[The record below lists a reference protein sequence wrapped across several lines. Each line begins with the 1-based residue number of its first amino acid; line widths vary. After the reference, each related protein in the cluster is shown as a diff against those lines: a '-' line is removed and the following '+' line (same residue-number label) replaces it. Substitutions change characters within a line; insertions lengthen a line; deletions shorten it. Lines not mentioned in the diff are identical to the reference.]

1 MFTETNKKLSKGRK
15 NHPRVGILH
24 ALIFRLNM
32 RALRIVNRTA
42 RSLSRRITRRI
53 TSGEAMQKEL
63 RRSARYLWRPHAFCV
78 SFGACGARVD
88 DARSARSHRN
98 TKSARTP

>member
-1 MFTETNKKLSKGRK
+1 MCVGMWGAFFRELKGEVWSMFTETNKKLSKGRK

-42 RSLSRRITRRI
+42 DHFLDESRV
-53 TSGEAMQKEL
+53 A
-63 RRSARYLWRPHAFCV
+63 
-78 SFGACGARVD
+78 
-88 DARSARSHRN
+88 
-98 TKSARTP
+98 